1 MQKNSDRRQTFVCY
15 QINMNYTAKKHTVKI
30 PKNISA
36 YYCDIRKILICTNSF
51 TKKALILKTK
61 LIFDKKKRIVKIT
74 REPFSGISNNEKKKL
89 KIIQGTQVSLLK
101 QMLLDISL
109 LFCKKLKLIGVG
121 FRVSILKILNRELLH
136 FKLGYSHSIYFT
148 IPKNL
153 KIFCLKSNKLFI
165 LGDSYLFVTKISGL
179 IRSYKAP
186 EPYKGK
192 GILYTTEKIELKE
205 GKKI

>member
-1 MQKNSDRRQTFVCY
+1 
-15 QINMNYTAKKHTVKI
+15 MNYTTKRHIIKI
-30 PKNISA
+30 PKNVST
-36 YYCDIRKILICTNSF
+36 YYCDVARIVIFANSF
-51 TKKALILKTK
+51 AQKALILKTR
-61 LIFDKKKRIVKIT
+61 IIIDKKKRIVKVT
-74 REPFSGISNNEKKKL
+74 REPFFNISTNEKKKL
-89 KIIQGTQVSLLK
+89 KVMQGTQVSLLK

-109 LFCKKLKLIGVG
+109 FFCKKLKLIGVG
-121 FRVSILKILNRELLH
+121 FRVSTLKILHLDVLH
-136 FKLGYSHSIYFT
+136 FKLGYSHSVYFK

-165 LGDSYLFVTKISGL
+165 LGQSHFFVSQISRL

-192 GILYTTEKIELKE
+192 GILYATEKIKLKE